1 VSIAYS
7 SVLIVLMLMIIWLIQ
22 RVVGVQRLGRR
33 QGVAPTV
40 VGQLGAA

>member
-1 VSIAYS
+1 
-7 SVLIVLMLMIIWLIQ
+7 LLMLVIIWLIQ
-22 RVVGVQRLGRR
+22 RVVGTRRLGRR